1 MAKMWNVKVDERP
14 YTIKLSGGKVIIND
28 EKLKLKEYLKK
39 RGWLQMQ
46 YEIPVGSKWALL
58 VLGSYVGGNKLV
70 IDGKD
75 CATGE
80 EYVPLKIPKWAY
92 IFMALQFLNFMNGAL
107 GVLMAFVGISATA
120 AVSSNQK
127 MNVVVRILLDV
138 VILIAVYAVIFGLA
152 LAIYSI

>member
-1 MAKMWNVKVDERP
+1 M
-14 YTIKLSGGKVIIND
+14 
-28 EKLKLKEYLKK
+28 
-39 RGWLQMQ
+39 
-46 YEIPVGSKWALL
+46 
-58 VLGSYVGGNKLV
+58 GGNKLV